1 MIGALVELSFL
12 LYKLKNMPFTFS
24 HPAIILPLNYLSKKW
39 FSMTGLVIG
48 SLTPDFEYFI
58 RMKIESNY
66 SHTFWGIFYF
76 DLPLGILLTFIF
88 HNIVKDKLFENL
100 PKELNQ
106 RFITIEKQNWN
117 KYFTEN
123 WMIVILSIIIGTI
136 SHIFWDSFT
145 HESGFFVK
153 NIAGLSNSFEIFGK
167 QIKYLKILQH
177 SSTLIGAIAIAYA
190 IYQLPKV
197 ETVKTK
203 INLKYWLI
211 VGLIT
216 LSIFGLRINTEENS
230 KLVGNLIVSLIASLM
245 IGIII
250 TPMIM
255 NKKNAC

>member
-1 MIGALVELSFL
+1 
-12 LYKLKNMPFTFS
+12 MPFTFS
-24 HPAIILPLNYLSKKW
+24 HPAIILPLNYLPKKW

-66 SHTFWGIFYF
+66 SHTFLGIFYF
-76 DLPLGILLTFIF
+76 DLPLGILLTFVF
-88 HNIVKDKLFENL
+88 HNIMKAELFKNL
-100 PKELNQ
+100 PKKLNQ
-106 RFITIEKQNWN
+106 RFITTEKLNWN
-117 KYFTEN
+117 KYFFEN
-123 WMIVILSIIIGTI
+123 WKIVILSIVIGTI

-153 NIAGLSNSFEIFGK
+153 HFSQLSNSFEIFGK

-177 SSTLIGAIAIAYA
+177 SSTLIGGIVIAYA

-197 ETVKTK
+197 ENIKTK
-203 INLKYWLI
+203 INIKYWLI
-211 VGLIT
+211 VGVIT
-216 LSIFGLRINTEENS
+216 LSVFALKINIGEKS
-230 KLVGNLIVSLIASLM
+230 KLIGNLIVSLIASGM

-255 NKKNAC
+255 KKKNVS